1 MAVAGGSPVEWIERY
16 KNRIISAHIKD
27 HAPKGKN
34 LDEGGWADV
43 GYGVLDWDKISACL
57 RATGIG
63 RYVLEHDNPKDGV
76 RFATRSYEKLI
87 TF

>member
-1 MAVAGGSPVEWIERY
+1 VMNW
-16 KNRIISAHIKD
+16 
-27 HAPKGKN
+27 
-34 LDEGGWADV
+34 DE
-43 GYGVLDWDKISACL
+43 ISACL
-57 RATGIG
+57 RASGIG